1 LGNKAL
7 AGLQERRIS
16 VAPVLWMERAA
27 FADLAAD
34 DLAAPERDGQSK
46 ASQEV
51 HALLE
56 WLCGKLGLSD
66 RLLEGMTTNK
76 LAVKVA

>member
-1 LGNKAL
+1 MTRNRQFLGVKAL

-34 DLAAPERDGQSK
+34 DLAAPERDGS
-46 ASQEV
+46 ARPLPRFTPFWNGCAES
-51 HALLE
+51 
-56 WLCGKLGLSD
+56 
-66 RLLEGMTTNK
+66 
-76 LAVKVA
+76 LA